1 MENFPLPLV
10 VLFAV
15 FFASLSWARR
25 AWAVYFIIGF
35 LPIYV
40 VRFDLGALPSTLL
53 EVMILLLAVAFV
65 AKEWKTYKSW
75 KLPWILP
82 AGVLVAASCIAL
94 LVSPDARAGL
104 GIFKAYIIEPFLFF
118 YVALNTV
125 KTQKDVE
132 HLLWAL
138 GASTI
143 PIAAMTIAQ
152 LLNFSYI
159 PAPWN
164 DGFRDLRTTAMYP
177 YPNAVGLYV
186 APIVAL
192 FMGATWDAKYFDGR
206 KRIAAVVIIALG
218 IMSILAAVSQG
229 ALFGVAAAFF
239 FFGFFA
245 TPWWKIPLIL
255 CACIAIA
262 FAIPVTRD
270 MLVPLVT
277 FTDVS
282 GDVRRVLWQGTWN
295 LLQARPIT
303 GAGLAGFP
311 VVYETY
317 KLAKHTEF
325 LLYPHNVLLNVWVEL
340 GMAGVAAFGWIL
352 WLFFKKSASVF
363 RRGTDVSRLSV
374 AVMGGMVALLAHGL
388 VDVPFFKN
396 DLAVL
401 FWIFP
406 LLILLLD
413 RIESQPK
420 K

>member
-1 MENFPLPLV
+1 MENFPLALV
-10 VLFAV
+10 ALFVV
-15 FFASLSWARR
+15 FFAYLSWMRR
-25 AWAVYFIIGF
+25 AWAVYFIVGF

-40 VRFDLGALPSTLL
+40 IRFELGALPSTLL
-53 EVMILLLAVAFV
+53 EVMILVLTAVFV
-65 AKEWKTYKSW
+65 VKKWKHRRKW
-75 KLPWILP
+75 KLPWLLP
-82 AGVLVAASCIAL
+82 VGMLIAASCVAL
-94 LVSPDARAGL
+94 VISPDTRAGF
-104 GIFKAYIIEPFLFF
+104 GMFKAYIIEPLLFF
-118 YVALNTV
+118 YVALNTLHT
-125 KTQKDVE
+125 KKEFE

-138 GASTI
+138 GASTL

-164 DGFRDLRTTAMYP
+164 DGFKDLRTTALYP

-192 FMGATWDAKYFDGR
+192 FIGVTWDAKYFDGR

-229 ALFGVAAAFF
+229 ALFGIAVAFF

-245 TPWWKIPLIL
+245 TPWWRIPLLLTL
-255 CACIAIA
+255 CVAIA
-262 FAIPVTRD
+262 FAISTTRE
-270 MLVPLVT
+270 MLIPLVT

-282 GDVRRVLWQGTWN
+282 GDVRHVLWQGTWN

-311 VVYETY
+311 IVYETY

-325 LLYPHNVLLNVWVEL
+325 LLYPHNILLNFWVEL
-340 GMAGVAAFGWIL
+340 GLAGVVTFSWIL
-352 WLFFKKSASVF
+352 GLFFKKCAAVF
-363 RRGTDVSRLSV
+363 RRGTDFSRLSV
-374 AVMGGMVALLAHGL
+374 AVMGGMVALLAHGV
-388 VDVPFFKN
+388 VDVSFFKN

-401 FWIFP
+401 FWVFP
-406 LLILLLD
+406 LLILSLE
-413 RIESQPK
+413 RIESQE
-420 K
+420 